1 MRKSLNKINF
11 FNTINVNSIYLSI
24 IIPCF
29 NEKNTLIKILNKIKK
44 IKKIK
49 KQIILIDDFSTDG
62 TREIIKQKLIKK
74 VDKVIFHNKNRGKG
88 AAIIS
93 AIKFI
98 KGNLVIIQDAD
109 LEYNP
114 NDYYKLIKPF
124 KNKGINIVY
133 GSRVLGRKKI
143 DDLFKISNF
152 PKNFRIF
159 GNFVLTKL
167 SNLFNFQSLTDAHTC
182 YKVFKKD
189 VFLSF
194 NLKEKGFSFCPEVTT
209 KASILKH
216 KIYEVPI
223 RYNGRGINDGKKIRF
238 KDAIFSIL
246 TILRYRLFN

>member
-1 MRKSLNKINF
+1 MN
-11 FNTINVNSIYLSI
+11 NTYLSI

-29 NEKNTLIKILNKIKK
+29 NEKKTISKVINQIKR

-49 KQIILIDDFSTDG
+49 KQIILVDDGSFDG
-62 TREIIKQKLIKK
+62 TRELISKKLKNK
-74 VDKVIFHNKNRGKG
+74 VDKILLNKKNMGKG
-88 AAIIS
+88 AAIKS

-124 KNKGINIVY
+124 LDNSIKVVY

-143 DDLFKISNF
+143 INLFKISNF

-167 SNLFNFQSLTDAHTC
+167 SNFINKQSLTDVHTC
-182 YKVFKKD
+182 YKIFRKD
-189 VFLSF
+189 VFLK
-194 NLKEKGFSFCPEVTT
+194 LKIKENGFSFCPEVTT
-209 KASILKH
+209 KLSKLSFPI
-216 KIYEVPI
+216 IEVPI
-223 RYNGRGINDGKKIRF
+223 RYNGREKKDGKKIRF
-238 KDAIFSIL
+238 KDAISALI
-246 TILRYRLFN
+246 TILKYRYFD